1 MNSRSLERFGLQKLA
16 EDEIHRDCDRTILGN
31 QFMSESSDLPS
42 AFLILVPAMWRGCR
56 INVPCRRTT
65 LDELAYVFKLLV
77 MIGWR
82 RAMSTGLK
90 NWLRRAPW
98 RIRRILGNVAYR
110 LRLIRAPGAA
120 GFKPSWFIIF
130 IVVVGLAVFF
140 LAGGI
145 YDLLEK
151 PVSLLP
157 RSGQQGYTFIY
168 PGGIGGQTLN
178 ESILSALLYVI
189 GLAGLY
195 LSLIHI

>member
-1 MNSRSLERFGLQKLA
+1 
-16 EDEIHRDCDRTILGN
+16 
-31 QFMSESSDLPS
+31 
-42 AFLILVPAMWRGCR
+42 
-56 INVPCRRTT
+56 
-65 LDELAYVFKLLV
+65 
-77 MIGWR
+77 
-82 RAMSTGLK
+82 MSTGLK

-98 RIRRILGNVAYR
+98 RIRRIFGNIGYR
-110 LRLIRAPGAA
+110 LRLVRAPGAA
-120 GFKPSWFIIF
+120 GFKPSWYIIF

-195 LSLIHI
+195 MLFRSTRFAYRPRNAYILLIVGFMITLIVIYYSGQLIAQKGG